1 MDKISI
7 HTPAKGVTEA
17 VFLGQRIFGNFNP
30 HSREGSDQCQTP
42 LRPACFYFNPHSR
55 EGSDWSRRLS
65 DLWLR
70 NFNPHSREG
79 SDRAHIYVFP
89 TEYLF
94 QSTLPRREWLSS
106 YIKTFQ
112 SVAISIHTPAKG
124 VTSLFGSATFRIF
137 YFNPHSREGSAP
149 LFPVNVLPPSS
160 ISIHTPAKG
169 VTHQLAIRFL
179 ICQFQSTLPRREWQ
193 CSWTNSHFWSRFQS
207 TLPRREWLSVFFSF
221 STSVRFQ
228 STLPR
233 REWPALGYWH

>member
-55 EGSDWSRRLS
+55 EGSDSLAEIQPLS
-65 DLWLR
+65 ER
-70 NFNPHSREG
+70 
-79 SDRAHIYVFP
+79 
-89 TEYLF
+89 
-94 QSTLPRREWLSS
+94 
-106 YIKTFQ
+106 
-112 SVAISIHTPAKG
+112 ISIHTPAKG

-137 YFNPHSREGSAP
+137 YFNPHSREGSDP

-179 ICQFQSTLPRREWQ
+179 ICQFQSTLPRRE
-193 CSWTNSHFWSRFQS
+193 
-207 TLPRREWLSVFFSF
+207 
-221 STSVRFQ
+221 
-228 STLPR
+228 
-233 REWPALGYWH
+233 